1 MIKTATGDAG
11 GTRLSRPPAPPPG
24 GTRLSRPHPPRSRQA
39 RPSRTLPGRD
49 KRDPPAPCPVATSAT
64 LPVDEKMKF
73 RVDKFWEGD
82 IIVTFLFYLS
92 S

>member
-1 MIKTATGDAG
+1 M
-11 GTRLSRPPAPPPG
+11 LYSREGRAC
-24 GTRLSRPHPPRSRQA
+24 RV
-39 RPSRTLPGRD
+39 RTLPGRD

-82 IIVTFLFYLS
+82 IILTFLFYLS